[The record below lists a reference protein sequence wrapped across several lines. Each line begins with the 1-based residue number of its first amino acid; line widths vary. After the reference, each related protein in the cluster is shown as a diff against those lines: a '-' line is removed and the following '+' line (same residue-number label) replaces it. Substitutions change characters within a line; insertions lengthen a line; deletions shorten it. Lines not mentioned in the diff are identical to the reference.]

1 MLIKSKPM
9 GKKNNVSLREYNTFG
24 VAASTP
30 LFVEVKSSLAL
41 QEILKDEAFK
51 DALILGGGSNVLF
64 VKDLLRPVIKISITG
79 IRIINESEHIAIV
92 SAGAGVV
99 WHDLV
104 MWCVAKGL
112 GGIENLSLI
121 PGLVGAAPIQ
131 NIGAYGV
138 ELSDVFYD
146 AVCINRKTRESRI
159 FNAKD
164 CAFGY
169 RESAF
174 KNDLE
179 GEYVVTALRLALTK
193 KNHSLKTEYG
203 NIEKTLTEM
212 GVNKPSI
219 ADIAKAVIQIRKSK
233 LPDPRKL
240 GNAGSFFKNPI
251 IPKVESA
258 HLLKQFPDMPHYHID
273 NAFDKIAAG
282 WLIEQAGFKGLKNG
296 KVGMHKK
303 QALVL
308 VNYGTSSGK
317 LLWKHAK
324 YVMEGVEKKFGI
336 TLETEV
342 NLIC

>member
-1 MLIKSKPM
+1 M
-9 GKKNNVSLREYNTFG
+9 KKNEKVSLKEFNTFG

-30 LFVEVKSSLAL
+30 LFVEVTSILAL
-41 QEILKDEAFK
+41 QEKLKEDAFK

-64 VKDLLRPVIKISITG
+64 VENLSRPVIKISIPG
-79 IRIINESEHIAIV
+79 IRIINESEHMAIV

-104 MWCVAKGL
+104 MWCIANDL

-146 AVCINRKTRESRI
+146 AVCINRKTGESRI
-159 FNAKD
+159 FSAKD

-169 RESAF
+169 RDSAF
-174 KNDLE
+174 KNDLKDL
-179 GEYVVTALRLALTK
+179 YVVTSVRLALTK
-193 KNHSLKTEYG
+193 KKHRLKIDYG
-203 NIEKTLTEM
+203 NVKETLTQM
-212 GVNKPSI
+212 GVKKPNI
-219 ADIAKAVIQIRKSK
+219 GDVAKAVVQIRTRK
-233 LPDPRKL
+233 LPDPKKL

-251 IPKVESA
+251 IAKGESA
-258 HLLKQFPDMPHYHID
+258 RLLQKYPNMPHYKID
-273 NAFDKIAAG
+273 GAFDKIPAG
-282 WLIEQAGFKGLKNG
+282 WLIEQAGFKGLKKG
-296 KVGMHKK
+296 KVGMHDK

-317 LLWKHAK
+317 SLWAHAK
-324 YVMEGVEKKFGI
+324 LVMEGVEKKFGI
-336 TLETEV
+336 SLEPEV
-342 NLIC
+342 NLIQ

>member
-9 GKKNNVSLREYNTFG
+9 EKKYNFSLQEYNTFG
-24 VAASTP
+24 VAVSTP

-146 AVCINRKTRESRI
+146 AVCINRKTRESRNPQKRHEQCAGQYIVVAEYAHPKMFHHRVLTAI
-159 FNAKD
+159 FFP
-164 CAFGY
+164 FGSRHKGCLY
-169 RESAF
+169 F
-174 KNDLE
+174 
-179 GEYVVTALRLALTK
+179 V
-193 KNHSLKTEYG
+193 
-203 NIEKTLTEM
+203 
-212 GVNKPSI
+212 
-219 ADIAKAVIQIRKSK
+219 
-233 LPDPRKL
+233 
-240 GNAGSFFKNPI
+240 
-251 IPKVESA
+251 PK
-258 HLLKQFPDMPHYHID
+258 
-273 NAFDKIAAG
+273 
-282 WLIEQAGFKGLKNG
+282 
-296 KVGMHKK
+296 
-303 QALVL
+303 
-308 VNYGTSSGK
+308 
-317 LLWKHAK
+317 
-324 YVMEGVEKKFGI
+324 
-336 TLETEV
+336 
-342 NLIC
+342 